1 MAHINGNEI
10 YFGIIGQVKGAGEQI
25 KLTATAKGMVAGYQ
39 RTFAAAQAE
48 NTVSTDNTE
57 TEG

>member
-10 YFGIIGQVKGAGEQI
+10 YFGIIGKVKGAGQQI
-25 KLTATAKGMVAGYQ
+25 KTAALSKCTVAGYM
-39 RTFAAAQAE
+39 RTLTEPAQEQSAE
-48 NTVSTDNTE
+48 NTE